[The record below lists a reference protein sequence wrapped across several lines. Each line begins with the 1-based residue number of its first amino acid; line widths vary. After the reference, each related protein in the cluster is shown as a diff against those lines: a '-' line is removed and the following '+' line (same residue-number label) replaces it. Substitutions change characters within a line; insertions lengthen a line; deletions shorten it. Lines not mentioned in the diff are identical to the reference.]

1 VSEGVPADVLR
12 DPNLGCS
19 WTDYLSHEA
28 LAPIWSLPT
37 RCSAR
42 EYPIVG
48 LAVFCVVTPHLERTN
63 NLENDGPRDAEF
75 MVLEVE
81 GTTPFLN
88 ARAFV
93 GTDRTGQ

>member
-1 VSEGVPADVLR
+1 MSEGVPADVLR

-48 LAVFCVVTPHLERTN
+48 LAVFCVVRI
-63 NLENDGPRDAEF
+63 
-75 MVLEVE
+75 VLRHHCFI
-81 GTTPFLN
+81 GSI
-88 ARAFV
+88 
-93 GTDRTGQ
+93 DTG